1 MENQLLYLASL
12 SKIDQKLDE
21 LNDEYGDLPQK
32 VKEQKAKV
40 NELNKLVEETKQI
53 LEDVKNFI
61 INSRITLNE
70 LKDKEEKL
78 SKQQF
83 KVRNNKEFDA
93 ISKEIEHSRTEF
105 SRITTELRT
114 VNVKEENLLLTLEQ
128 QVKDLNEAQAELDE
142 LLEEEK
148 EISSNQNDELNE
160 LSKLKKSIKSKISK
174 KNLEEYKRIRLLHKD
189 AVVLIKKNSCSG
201 CYSNVP
207 PQKIVEIRNNLDHLF
222 YCEHCGRILYP
233 EEIKIDKKIL
243 TITTY

>member
-21 LNDEYGDLPQK
+21 LNDEYGDLPEK

-40 NELNKLVEETKQI
+40 AELENLVNETKQI

-61 INSRITLNE
+61 STSKQTLTE

-93 ISKEIEHSRTEF
+93 ITKEIEHARFEF
-105 SRITTELRT
+105 NRITTELRT
-114 VNVKEENLLLTLEQ
+114 VNVKEENLLLTLVQ
-128 QVKDLNEAQAELDE
+128 QEKELKEAQSELDE

-160 LSKLKKSIKSKISK
+160 LNKLKKSIKSKISK
-174 KNLEEYKRIRLLHKD
+174 KNLDEYKRIRLLHKD

-207 PQKIVEIRNNLDHLF
+207 PQKIVEIRNNLDLLYH
-222 YCEHCGRILYP
+222 CEHCGRILYP
-233 EEIKIDKKIL
+233 EEIQIDKKIL